1 MNLENLFENKKTI
14 LTPQEENQYTY
25 FRNIIFPAFRISIPI
40 CDAAVSHAVSDKEL
54 SDPINKPF

>member
-40 CDAAVSHAVSDKEL
+40 CE
-54 SDPINKPF
+54 F